1 MPVRHSSWRVDAAR
15 FISLTAGCRRRC
27 LDAVGI
33 RRKDGAALQC
43 TSALVGY
50 QRVSLLGLPQSELLY
65 RRLGNSFIRG
75 IEDQPTILGLRRVE
89 NVFIWKVVISL
100 VQFRKI
106 QHLQKVFVGLAPR
119 FAKTIGCQ
127 RVFQDLKNAR

>member
-1 MPVRHSSWRVDAAR
+1 
-15 FISLTAGCRRRC
+15 
-27 LDAVGI
+27 
-33 RRKDGAALQC
+33 
-43 TSALVGY
+43 
-50 QRVSLLGLPQSELLY
+50 VSLLGLPQSELLY